1 MHPRAQYPGMLFLSR
16 MLLISSVFGRKK
28 KDAGE
33 DCRYN
38 PSFNIPG
45 LTSLTKKE
53 YRTESGEKLVRYDM
67 RISGADST
75 LSEKPGS
82 IRSVEENGTC
92 TIDLALYRSARKHV
106 ILDISPGEVY
116 VRADSGLNGL
126 SRHIPLAKKVVPEP
140 VSLRLTGNRL
150 VLELRIDGSQ
160 RTQTS

>member
-1 MHPRAQYPGMLFLSR
+1 MRFYAR
-16 MLLISSVFGRKK
+16 RRLISPVFGRKK

-53 YRTESGEKLVRYDM
+53 YRTEEGERLIRYDM
-67 RISGADST
+67 RISNADNT
-75 LSEKPGS
+75 VTEKPGS

-92 TIDLALYRSARKHV
+92 TIELALYRSARKHV

-116 VRADSGLNGL
+116 VRADSGLSGL
-126 SRHIPLAKKVVPEP
+126 SRHIPLAEKVVPEP

-150 VLELRIDGSQ
+150 VLELRIDSSQ
-160 RTQTS
+160 RTQTE